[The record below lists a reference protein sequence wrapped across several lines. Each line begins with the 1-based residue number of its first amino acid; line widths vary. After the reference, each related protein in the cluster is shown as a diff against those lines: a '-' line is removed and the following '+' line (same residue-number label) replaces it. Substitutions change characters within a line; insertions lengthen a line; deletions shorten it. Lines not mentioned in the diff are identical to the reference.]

1 MTLRFYPTKELKIKN
16 IKKSFYKNNGAS
28 TIINISKK
36 ITK

>member
-16 IKKSFYKNNGAS
+16 IKKSFYKNNEAR
-28 TIINISKK
+28 TIINSNKR